1 MALVRGAFFDTSVL
15 LGGLIELGPSSRAP
29 QRVFDAVAAGRF
41 ERPGTAWHCC
51 LEFYAVATR
60 LPEEFRLT
68 PADAWT
74 LLEGELLTRFRV
86 SELPSGAR
94 RDFLRTAAQDGARG
108 GRLYD
113 AHIAEIARR
122 SGARIVLT
130 ENARHFASLL
140 PHGIRVLNAAQMLK
154 ELRKR

>member
-1 MALVRGAFFDTSVL
+1 
-15 LGGLIELGPSSRAP
+15 
-29 QRVFDAVAAGRF
+29 VAAGRF

-74 LLEGELLTRFRV
+74 LLEGELLARFRIH
-86 SELPSGAR
+86 ELPARVR
-94 RDFLRTAAQDGARG
+94 RDFLRGAARDGTRG

-122 SGARIVLT
+122 SGAHVVLT
-130 ENARHFASLL
+130 ENPRDFGSLL
-140 PHGIRVLNAAQMLK
+140 RQGVRVINAEEMLRQ
-154 ELRKR
+154 LRKR